1 MGLNLLKKLA
11 WVLAISVSAIAIYM
25 RINGEGGEIITP
37 PEIVDTVIN
46 GTTDPSAADLAE
58 QYLEGRYGID
68 FKYEDKSGSS
78 KEPTFYFS
86 TSALGY
92 EWVSVKTSKGADST
106 YYEDDYYE
114 SLFEPQL
121 AKYLRRVLDAH
132 FSNYVFHSAG
142 LSGKSSS
149 DSPLYD
155 NVEAYVKDT
164 SAWVTATIEVTEE
177 YKDYIAQNMSALYA
191 EFDKLFY
198 SFSLEIYIVPEDSFA
213 KYKAHELWELHEDG
227 GAELVDIKIT

>member
-11 WVLAISVSAIAIYM
+11 WVIAISVAAIAIYM
-25 RINGEGGEIITP
+25 SINDGGGEVLTP
-37 PEIVDTVIN
+37 PGII
-46 GTTDPSAADLAE
+46 GTAEPSAADLAE

-86 TSALGY
+86 TSTLGY
-92 EWVSVKTSKGADST
+92 EWVGVKVSKGAAGT

-132 FSNYVFHSAG
+132 FSNYVFHSSS
-142 LSGKSSS
+142 LSGKSGTG
-149 DSPLYD
+149 SPLYD
-155 NVEAYVKDT
+155 TVEVFVKDT
-164 SAWVTATIEVTEE
+164 STWVTATIEVSEE

-191 EFDKLFY
+191 EFDELFY
-198 SFSLEIYIVPEDSFA
+198 SFDLEIYIVPEDNFA
-213 KYKAHELWELHEDG
+213 KYKAHELWDLHENG
-227 GAELVDIKIT
+227 GADRVDIRIA